1 MKKLFNNKK
10 GFTLIEVLVA
20 CSIMSLITIS
30 VMSAATKGIEL
41 SSRSLRQV
49 QASLLLEEGAEA
61 VKAIRDNNWST
72 ISNLNV
78 DTNYYLSFDVNT
90 NTWVLLDNPVE
101 VIDGIFTRV
110 VVFSEVYRNNNDDI
124 SESGNLDEGSK
135 RVKVT
140 VSWTSSG
147 NLISKNINF
156 YLINIF
162 N

>member
-1 MKKLFNNKK
+1 MKKLSNDKK
-10 GFTLIEVLVA
+10 GFTLIEVLIA

-30 VMSAATKGIEL
+30 VMSAATKGIQL

-61 VKAIRDNNWST
+61 VKSIRDNNWSI

-78 DTNYYLSFDVNT
+78 DTNYYLSFNTNT
-90 NTWVLLDNPVE
+90 NTWILLDNPVE
-101 VIDGIFTRV
+101 IIDGIFTRV
-110 VVFSEVYRNNNDDI
+110 VVFSDVYRNNNDDI
-124 SESGNLDEGSK
+124 SQSGSLDEGSK
-135 RVKVT
+135 QVKVT